1 MKRIIALFVL
11 LVFLIA
17 LISCANTEEGYVPEV
32 GNTVLEET
40 AAPLFSPESSVTL
53 TPEDEYEILLAYA
66 KKYNDSEPDINEY
79 NIRCYGILESEEYGK
94 IYAVI
99 IERPGF
105 EAIGFD
111 EYFDSPYDYPI
122 TREYSP
128 DVYDVWT
135 DMRAPLLLYKNGEFF
150 PWRSGIASNDFIKE
164 VIAEYQKCNE
174 SFYAAM
180 GIYSGIETTS
190 P

>member
-1 MKRIIALFVL
+1 MRRLFVL
-11 LVFLIA
+11 FVFLSFMIVFS
-17 LISCANTEEGYVPEV
+17 SCANTNEGAMPEV
-32 GNTVLEET
+32 DNTILEET
-40 AAPLFSPESSVTL
+40 ATPLFSPESSATL
-53 TPEDEYEILLAYA
+53 TPEEEYEIILAYA
-66 KKYNDSEPDINEY
+66 EKNNDPEPNVNEY
-79 NIRCYGILESEEYGK
+79 NIRCYGILDSEEHGK

-111 EYFDSPYDYPI
+111 EYFDSPYDYPV
-122 TREYSP
+122 TRENSSNDYG
-128 DVYDVWT
+128 VWT

-150 PWRSGIASNDFIKE
+150 PWKSGIASNDFIKE
-164 VIAEYQKCNE
+164 VISGYQKCNE

-180 GIYSGIETTS
+180 AIYSGIETTL